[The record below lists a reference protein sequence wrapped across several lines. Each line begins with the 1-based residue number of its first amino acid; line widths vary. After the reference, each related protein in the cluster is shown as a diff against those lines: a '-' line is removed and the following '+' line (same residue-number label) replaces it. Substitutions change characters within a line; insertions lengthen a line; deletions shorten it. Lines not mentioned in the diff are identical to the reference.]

1 MLLGSRSLSPLAF
14 VATVAIMLAG
24 CASTTSSDPTD
35 APVASP
41 GPTSSGPPSETSPVA
56 EPSPSPSFEPLSTPS
71 EVPQITQTDTS
82 WGRLWDD
89 LPASFPVPP
98 EATIADDATA
108 EPVSGAFAIPG
119 GDPAQIATWMQ
130 AALETATYST
140 EALSGPLEDGSFV
153 LDSTGDG
160 DCRIQTVVAPAGGLT
175 LLLVRYGAA
184 CPNG

>member
-1 MLLGSRSLSPLAF
+1 MHIGSRPILPALLAPALA
-14 VATVAIMLAG
+14 VLLTACAATSSSGAPDA
-24 CASTTSSDPTD
+24 TTSS
-35 APVASP
+35 P
-41 GPTSSGPPSETSPVA
+41 GPVTSAASSTAPSP
-56 EPSPSPSFEPLSTPS
+56 PSPSTEASSAPS
-71 EVPQITQTDTS
+71 EAAQITQTDTS

-89 LPASFPVPP
+89 LPSGFPVPP

-140 EALSGPLEDGSFV
+140 EALSGPLEDGSMV
-153 LDSTGDG
+153 LDSTGEG

>member
-1 MLLGSRSLSPLAF
+1 MYTRPRRLLFL
-14 VATVAIMLAG
+14 
-24 CASTTSSDPTD
+24 TSSLALAVALGACGSSAATD
-35 APVASP
+35 APDPAPTTDGSTAP
-41 GPTSSGPPSETSPVA
+41 STDSTPTSATTDVPSA
-56 EPSPSPSFEPLSTPS
+56 AA
-71 EVPQITQTDTS
+71 QITQTDTS

-89 LPASFPVPP
+89 LPSGFPIPP

-108 EPVSGAFAIPG
+108 EPVSGVFAIPG

-140 EALSGPLEDGSFV
+140 EALSGPLEDGSMV
-153 LDSTGDG
+153 LDSTGEG